1 MVTRNI
7 KCAGCG
13 YEGKVEAHDTVGVTQ
28 DSNIFKTLGK
38 DPSTG
43 FLYFRC
49 PSCNEDIAVDP
60 FKAIAAKQMLGFPPS
75 KLSSSK
81 VGRSNIHVPIILGLV
96 SLIAAIFIVVKF
108 NGWWTYIVG
117 GILLMMAMGSLKTG
131 LFASDKEIAE
141 LTESGPISEETEKKL
156 QDRL

>member
-13 YEGKVEAHDTVGVTQ
+13 YEGKVEAHDTVDVTQ
-28 DSNIFKTLGK
+28 EFNLFKTLGK

-60 FKAIAAKQMLGFPPS
+60 LKAIAAKQMLGFPPS
-75 KLSSSK
+75 KLTSGKS
-81 VGRSNIHVPIILGLV
+81 GRSNRHVPIIWGLV

-108 NGWWTYIVG
+108 IGWWTYIVG
-117 GILLMMAMGSLKTG
+117 GILLMMALGSLKTG
-131 LFASDKEIAE
+131 FFASDKEITE
-141 LTESGPISEETEKKL
+141 LTEPGPVSEETKKSF